1 MEATPNTQNR
11 IHPQTLV
18 KWLIAVGIP
27 LLLLAIPVS
36 EAFTAQARMFLV
48 LSIMAILV
56 IAFDLMNMV
65 VPAILLPTSYVVFGV
80 VEQNVAFKGFATQT
94 LWVILGAYAFTVALD
109 ECGILR
115 RIALIVIKKLGGT
128 YNATLYAIYIVG
140 VILGQLC
147 FCGHYF
153 LMIGFVYGI
162 CRAMKLQPMSKEG
175 AIMMGVGGMA
185 AMNVKVFLWQTSN
198 MGLLINGYQ
207 SIYPEF
213 NITPIQLLLYNF
225 PEFIV
230 ALLFIFLVTKLF
242 HTSEVQFVGGRDYF
256 HSEHEKMGR
265 MKLVEKKAAVM
276 LAALM
281 GYIMLQ
287 PLHKLPMN
295 YGFMVIPWF
304 AFLPGIN
311 IASDESIEKI
321 KKFFG
326 TFLFAGTCITI
337 GQAANTLG
345 LGALLAD
352 LMLPVLAPM
361 GHTGLTYGV
370 LLLGAVANL
379 LLTPAAMSSL
389 LPTILGPIYQVLG
402 YEPMA
407 GMLTVIYSLDIV
419 FLPHEV
425 TAYLVLFGF
434 GMMNM
439 KQFIQFFGGKSL
451 FTIAMFGLI
460 QLPWWKLLG
469 VF

>member
-1 MEATPNTQNR
+1 MEVIPSMPKKIDAFKL
-11 IHPQTLV
+11 I
-18 KWLIAVGIP
+18 KWLIAVGMP
-27 LLLLAIPVS
+27 LLLLALPLS
-36 EAFTAQARMFLV
+36 EAFTAEARMFLV

-65 VPAILLPTSYVVFGV
+65 VPAILLPTAYVVFGV
-80 VEQNVAFKGFATQT
+80 VDQNVAFKGFATQT
-94 LWVILGAYAFTVALD
+94 LWVILGAYAFTVVLD

-115 RIALIVIKKLGGT
+115 RIALVVIKRLGGT

-162 CRAMKLQPMSKEG
+162 CRAMQLEPLSKEG

-207 SIYPEF
+207 SIYPDF
-213 NITPIQLLLYNF
+213 SITPLQLLLYNF

-230 ALLFIFLVTKLF
+230 AILFIFVITKVF
-242 HTSEVQFVGGRDYF
+242 HTSDVHFEGGRRYF
-256 HSEHEKMGR
+256 ETEHAKMGR
-265 MKLVEKKAAVM
+265 MQRVEKKAAVM
-276 LAALM
+276 LAALVA
-281 GYIMLQ
+281 YIMLQ

-295 YGFMVIPWF
+295 YGFMVIPWL
-304 AFLPGIN
+304 AFLPGIH
-311 IASDESIEKI
+311 IGSDESIEKI

-337 GQAANTLG
+337 GQAANSLG

-352 LMLPVLAPM
+352 LMLPVLAPL

-389 LPTILGPIYQVLG
+389 LPTILGPIYQTLG
-402 YEPMA
+402 YAPMA

-434 GMMNM
+434 GMMSM

-451 FTIAMFGLI
+451 FTIVMFGLI

-469 VF
+469 LF